1 MTLASLKGKTA
12 LVTGASSGLG
22 ADFARHLAA
31 AGCHLVLTARREAQL
46 QAMKDELTAAHGVE
60 VLLVPQDLSAPDA
73 PEKLLAAITAAGKQ
87 VDVLINN
94 AGYGAYGQ
102 FLEIPWE
109 KEHQMLELDIVA
121 LVHLTKLFAA
131 PMVARGQ
138 GYILQ
143 VASIGAFQPSPLYA
157 SYSAAK
163 AFVLSYG
170 NAINYELRGTGV
182 SCTVLSPGV
191 TATEFLQVS
200 GQKPTTYQRLMMM
213 TSPEVTRA
221 GLEAMVRRRMG
232 IVPGFLNRLMAVSGK
247 ASPAWLA
254 TMLAYRVMKQP

>member
-1 MTLASLKGKTA
+1 MTLSSLKDKTA

-31 AGCHLVLTARREAQL
+31 AGCHLVLTARREAHL
-46 QAMKDELTAAHGVE
+46 QALRDELVGAHGVD

-73 PEKLLAAITAAGKQ
+73 PEKLLAAVTAAGKQ

-94 AGYGAYGQ
+94 AGYGAYGP

-121 LVHLTKLFAA
+121 LVHMTKLFAA
-131 PMVARGQ
+131 PMVARGA

-143 VASIGAFQPSPLYA
+143 IASIGAFQPTPLYA

-200 GQKPTTYQRLMMM
+200 GQEKTAYQKLMMM
-213 TSPEVTRA
+213 TSPEVTRI

-232 IVPGFLNRLMAVSGK
+232 VVPGLLNHLAAISARLM
-247 ASPAWLA
+247 PARMSAALA
-254 TMLAYRVMKQP
+254 FVTMKSN